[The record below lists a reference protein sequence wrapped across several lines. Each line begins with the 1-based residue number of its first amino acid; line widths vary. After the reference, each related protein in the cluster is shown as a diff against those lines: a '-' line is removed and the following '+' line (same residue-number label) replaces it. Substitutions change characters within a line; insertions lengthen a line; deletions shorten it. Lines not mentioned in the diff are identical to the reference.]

1 MPMFCLPCSQFF
13 SRPHGRPFLRQSSRP
28 ASRPVNRPASR
39 SGSRHGLVLRLPG
52 VLPLLV
58 LVLAVCAVQPRSA
71 GAVQAGLAGATLPA
85 VAGDPGGTSITGDA
99 WSVGPGLATASNQAA
114 TISQLQGLG
123 RALCEQM
130 AALNSALQ
138 TKMGGTSEAQ
148 AALAEGAG
156 KELVTALERL
166 AGTLSSDIEA
176 TQHNPLSTEAP
187 CADMAA
193 ALANTGQSKSR
204 ASLDSLQEE
213 ALDATRRDGT
223 VRNFAQAQG
232 QQDVILLDSDLFKN
246 EQVFRPGW
254 ILPTGGLIS
263 EQARANYMI
272 GVLSNPTPAPRLSE
286 SAARTPGGRKGAS
299 ALKIKSAQTGVAE
312 GALRFVSQFFLPL
325 ANYSLAVPELEEAAG
340 VAEADRMSGDAL
352 GYSLMQ
358 YFTARQQY
366 FSGNINKLRRS
377 VLWNSSDTLKQIYIL
392 LAEHYHLR
400 LESLRA
406 SLYQTALLATLV
418 GIQSGTQNE
427 VVERCLVPLRQA
439 VNTAGQAG

>member
-1 MPMFCLPCSQFF
+1 MPGFCLWFRHFFTFSARRPCLQPACF
-13 SRPHGRPFLRQSSRP
+13 SS
-28 ASRPVNRPASR
+28 
-39 SGSRHGLVLRLPG
+39 
-52 VLPLLV
+52 
-58 LVLAVCAVQPRSA
+58 LVLALVLCLCAALPQEARSA
-71 GAVQAGLAGATLPA
+71 QAGLPGATLP
-85 VAGDPGGTSITGDA
+85 VMTGDPGGTSITGDA

-114 TISQLQGLG
+114 TINQLQALG

-138 TKMGGTSEAQ
+138 TKMGGTTEAQ

-166 AGTLSSDIEA
+166 AGTISSDIEA

-193 ALANTGQSKSR
+193 ALANTGQAKSR

-232 QQDVILLDSDLFKN
+232 QQDVILLDSELFKE

-263 EQARANYMI
+263 EQAKANYMI

-286 SAARTPGGRKGAS
+286 TAARTPGGRKGAS

-325 ANYSLAVPELEEAAG
+325 ANYSLAVPELEDAAG
-340 VAEADRMSGDAL
+340 VAEGDRMSGDTL

-377 VLWNSSDTLKQIYIL
+377 VLWNSPDTLKQIYIL
-392 LAEHYHLR
+392 LAEHYHLC

-418 GIQSGTQNE
+418 GIQSGAQNE
-427 VVERCLVPLRQA
+427 VVERYLVPLRQA
-439 VNTAGQAG
+439 VKTAAQGE